1 MTFSVTL
8 ASCGL
13 PGAMPAAKVDDGNV
27 GAKVNV
33 GGCTCVHM
41 CTCVCVCVCVRVVH
55 VCVCKTHTV
64 AWIFGDE
71 HVYPKSVAEPVSGFI
86 QHPEILACEVKRNIR
101 DSMRATHALE
111 ARAHGQS
118 VKGKIKYD
126 TVRMAVYY

>member
-1 MTFSVTL
+1 MW
-8 ASCGL
+8 AD
-13 PGAMPAAKVDDGNV
+13 AHA
-27 GAKVNV
+27 
-33 GGCTCVHM
+33 CTCAHV
-41 CTCVCVCVCVRVVH
+41 CVCVCVCVRVVH

-71 HVYPKSVAEPVSGFI
+71 HVYPKSVAEPVSSFI

-118 VKGKIKYD
+118 VKGQIKYD